1 MRYRYLFAGL
11 YTNLHCA
18 AMLPSPSAG
27 RFHPTAGGISPP
39 EGRFHPG
46 CKPGFHPSAGRSAF
60 PKIKKRT
67 YLHQRDGFRRG
78 STLLDRI
85 SPLKSYVAGYRSAA
99 VGHCAAASAGS
110 LPQRCLSP
118 GAAFHRRG
126 SLEQGTPPQITFSV
140 FYCHYLLRYQILG
153 LLSRVSWSSIVRE
166 RTFFSR
172 LCSIIRRVRPER
184 SAMVSAST
192 FSRGTNVTSTSRRYF
207 RAK

>member
-1 MRYRYLFAGL
+1 MPRR
-11 YTNLHCA
+11 
-18 AMLPSPSAG
+18 
-27 RFHPTAGGISPP
+27 GISCCRRQYFMPAKGRYFIP
-39 EGRFHPG
+39 SEGRSVTPHQ
-46 CKPGFHPSAGRSAF
+46 SANAASFSSRRSHIWIALRSNATQN
-60 PKIKKRT
+60 KKRT

-85 SPLKSYVAGYRSAA
+85 SPLKSYAAGYRSAA

-110 LPQRCLSP
+110 LPPRCLSP

-172 LCSIIRRVRPER
+172 LCSIIRRVRPDR
-184 SAMVSAST
+184 RAMVSAST
-192 FSRGTNVTSTSRRYF
+192 FSRGTNVTSTLRRYF